1 MHEKSFSNG
10 EFQIISLNTTTYLS
24 HTNSNSAKANKK
36 TLIVPDKDADGLS
49 SGAILRQTLILLGL
63 DESLITIHLLR
74 KSSTVHHPDESA
86 LMASHDPAYIFV
98 LDQGSRNSPPLIPN
112 PSTISL
118 VIDHHHA
125 ASQSDFPANSSH
137 VTACNSPP
145 VATAS
150 LLTYHI
156 CTPLHPS
163 VPDLTAWLAVV
174 GTHGDLGT
182 TIKWQPPFPDMTQ
195 TFKTHT
201 KGTLN
206 AVVSLLN
213 APRRTPTYDV
223 RSAWNALTSPCA
235 PASILTEPRLLAAKQ
250 EVAAEVVRWSR
261 TAPAFSADGK
271 VAVFR
276 IQSGAQVHPL
286 IATRWAGSLKSNS
299 LEFVMCANEGYAE
312 GKVNFSCRVA
322 KCAKG
327 REVEVDII
335 RSLKGYAS
343 LAPVVGGGVDGAD
356 EENVDEETVPSTSL
370 LERVGE
376 DFARG
381 HVQASGGIVGKAEF
395 EELMGLM
402 RVGVKKA
409 AAKKEE
415 GGEKSGGAS
424 SSKKK
429 GGVIDSGQ
437 KNTLAGYFGKVA

>member
-1 MHEKSFSNG
+1 MVSSRHSNPRHST
-10 EFQIISLNTTTYLS
+10 IIS
-24 HTNSNSAKANKK
+24 HPNSAKANKP

-63 DESLITIHLLR
+63 DESLITTHLLR
-74 KSSTVHHPDESA
+74 KSSTVHHPGESA
-86 LMASHDPAYIFV
+86 LMASHNPAYIFV
-98 LDQGSRNSPPLIPN
+98 LDQGSRHSPPLIPN
-112 PSTISL
+112 PTTVSL
-118 VIDHHHA
+118 IIDHHHA
-125 ASQSDFPANSSH
+125 ASETDFPAHSSH

-163 VPDLTAWLAVV
+163 VLDLTAWLAVV

-182 TIKWQPPFPDMTQ
+182 TLKWHPPFPDMTQ
-195 TFKTHT
+195 TFKTHK

-223 RSAWNALTSPCA
+223 ASAWNALTSPGA
-235 PASILTEPRLLAAKQ
+235 PSSILTNPRLLAAKE
-250 EVAAEVVRWSR
+250 EVAAETVRWSR

-276 IQSGAQVHPL
+276 VNSGAQIHPL

-299 LEFVMCANEGYAE
+299 LDFVMCANEGYAE

-327 REVEVDII
+327 RSGYGEVDII
-335 RSLKGYAS
+335 RGLKGYAS
-343 LAPVVGGGVDGAD
+343 LAPGVDGQGG
-356 EENVDEETVPSTSL
+356 EEGDGVENKDVHSTSL

-402 RVGVKKA
+402 QVGVKKA
-409 AAKKEE
+409 AAKKE

-424 SSKKK
+424 GSSTKK
-429 GGVIDSGQ
+429 GAGVIDSGQ
-437 KNTLAGYFGKVA
+437 KNTLASYFGKAAS

>member
-1 MHEKSFSNG
+1 
-10 EFQIISLNTTTYLS
+10 
-24 HTNSNSAKANKK
+24 
-36 TLIVPDKDADGLS
+36 
-49 SGAILRQTLILLGL
+49 
-63 DESLITIHLLR
+63 
-74 KSSTVHHPDESA
+74 
-86 LMASHDPAYIFV
+86 MAAHNPAYIFV
-98 LDQGSRNSPPLIPN
+98 LDQGSRQSPPLIPSSN
-112 PSTISL
+112 TISL

-125 ASQSDFPANSSH
+125 ASETDFPANSSH

-182 TIKWQPPFPDMTQ
+182 TLKWQPPFPDMTQ
-195 TFKTHT
+195 TFKTHK

-223 RSAWNALTSPCA
+223 ASAWDALTSPSA
-235 PASILTEPRLLAAKQ
+235 PTSILTDPRLLAAKE
-250 EVAAEVVRWSR
+250 EVAAETVRWSR
-261 TAPAFSADGK
+261 TAPQFSADGK

-276 IQSGAQVHPL
+276 IKSGAQVHPL

-312 GKVNFSCRVA
+312 GKVNFSCRIA

-327 REVEVDII
+327 RSGDGEVDII
-335 RSLKGYAS
+335 RGLKGYAS
-343 LAPVVGGGVDGAD
+343 LVPGVDGQGGEGD
-356 EENVDEETVPSTSL
+356 DGVEKDVHSTSL

-381 HVQASGGIVGKAEF
+381 HVQASGGIVGKEEF

-402 RVGVKKA
+402 QVGVKKA
-409 AAKKEE
+409 AAKRE
-415 GGEKSGGAS
+415 GVEKNGGAS
-424 SSKKK
+424 GSKKK
-429 GGVIDSGQ
+429 GGGVIDSGQ
-437 KNTLAGYFGKVA
+437 KNTLASYFGKAAS